1 MKNIAYVVIMKQ
13 GWCIKGNRHGVVVLW
28 EHRRRRKLRKERQY
42 VVRQEQGMHTVTTG
56 IVIVVRITVN
66 GIYQEGDMTVVYGR
80 CV

>member
-28 EHRRRRKLRKERQY
+28 EHRKRRRQQKERQY
-42 VVRQEQGMHTVTTG
+42 VVRQEQGKHTVMME

-66 GIYQEGDMTVVYGR
+66 VIYQEGDMSVVYNQ